1 VGNSIQE
8 FRQFYAR
15 FIVAGAGSTNER
27 LIGAFA
33 ELPREK
39 FLGKGPW
46 PIFTGSG
53 YLPTISDDPRLLY
66 QDILVG
72 LLPEKRINNGQ
83 PGLHARL
90 LAEIAPSPGESVL
103 HIGAG
108 TGYYTAIMAN
118 LVGTAGAVY
127 AYEIETQLA
136 NRAREALQ
144 DLSNVRIHNV
154 SPASASLPRSDVIY
168 VNAGVTRPDDR
179 WIDALNIGGRMA
191 VPITPDEGF
200 GGMLLVTRVAESAY
214 AAKILCRVSFISCSG
229 NRTEGESTAL
239 AAAFEPHSFRP
250 VKSFHRFTPPDE
262 SAWFVG
268 SDWWL
273 STAEPR
279 TSQ

>member
-1 VGNSIQE
+1 MSDSIQD

-15 FIVAGAGSTNER
+15 FIVASAGSTSER
-27 LIGAFA
+27 LIAAFA
-33 ELPREK
+33 DVPREK
-39 FLGKGPW
+39 FLGRGPW
-46 PIFTGSG
+46 PVSAGSS
-53 YLPTISDDPRLLY
+53 YIPTISDDPRLVY
-66 QDILVG
+66 QDIVVG

-83 PGLHARL
+83 PGLHARC
-90 LAEIAPSPGESVL
+90 LAEIAPSPGESVV

-108 TGYYTAIMAN
+108 TGYYTAILAN
-118 LVGTAGAVY
+118 LVGPAGTVH
-127 AYEIETQLA
+127 AYEIEAELA
-136 NRAREALQ
+136 GRARDALR
-144 DLSNVRIHNV
+144 DLSNVNV
-154 SPASASLPRSDVIY
+154 HGAASGSLPRSDIIY

-214 AAKILCRVSFISCSG
+214 AAKILCRVAFISCSG
-229 NRTEGESTAL
+229 NRTEGESIAL

-250 VKSFHRFTPPDE
+250 VKSFHRVTPPDE

-273 STAEPR
+273 STAEP
-279 TSQ
+279 QMHQ